1 MIMTTTDSIEGRAI
15 EQYLGI
21 VAGEAIMGANIFKD
35 MFAGIRDIVG
45 GRSGA
50 YENELATAKQLAL
63 EDIAEQARDLGADAI
78 VGMDLDYEALGGKV
92 NMLMVVANGTA
103 VKLK

>member
-15 EQYLGI
+15 KQYLGI